1 MEGRTAQKG
10 RQPTASTR
18 GRRNQR
24 ITPPGGGGGGGG
36 NKPLRPR
43 NQTNNT
49 SAASSSSSE
58 AVSVAGK
65 KAQQLQ
71 QPALITPISYVP
83 TAVAREQATV
93 EILQPGL
100 VLLRNVID
108 LDTQRWFVQECFR
121 LGEGKD
127 ESSPG
132 FFTRQGN
139 LLKLNM
145 GTRGRLIEPISS
157 FPPRFAEQCQNYLS
171 MAMAVDGALP
181 PMTPTTT
188 LVNFYT
194 EGATFKPHK
203 DSEDPQLVQQKK
215 GKPIVS
221 LTIGLSADFGYK
233 DHYEDEHFNVV
244 RLNSGDVIIF
254 GGPSRMIVHTVL
266 QVVPKTMPAAL
277 RHYMLRN
284 GRLNITFREVS
295 GSLDTSQFPRYR
307 VSYNGET

>member
-10 RQPTASTR
+10 RQPAASAR

-24 ITPPGGGGGGGG
+24 ITPPGGGGG

-43 NQTNNT
+43 NQTNNSLAT
-49 SAASSSSSE
+49 SSLSSE

-65 KAQQLQ
+65 KAQQQQLQ

-171 MAMAVDGALP
+171 MAMAVD
-181 PMTPTTT
+181 
-188 LVNFYT
+188 
-194 EGATFKPHK
+194 
-203 DSEDPQLVQQKK
+203 
-215 GKPIVS
+215 
-221 LTIGLSADFGYK
+221 
-233 DHYEDEHFNVV
+233 
-244 RLNSGDVIIF
+244 
-254 GGPSRMIVHTVL
+254 
-266 QVVPKTMPAAL
+266 
-277 RHYMLRN
+277 
-284 GRLNITFREVS
+284 
-295 GSLDTSQFPRYR
+295 
-307 VSYNGET
+307 